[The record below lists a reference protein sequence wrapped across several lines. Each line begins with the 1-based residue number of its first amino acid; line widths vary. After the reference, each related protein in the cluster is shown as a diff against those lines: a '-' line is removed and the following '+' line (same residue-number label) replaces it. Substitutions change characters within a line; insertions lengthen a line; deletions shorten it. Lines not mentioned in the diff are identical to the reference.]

1 MVLPYLLN
9 DRDIARKY
17 FSRKSTVFP
26 LVIFK
31 VVHSLKYHK
40 KLCNKGNSSQL
51 DLAV

>member
-9 DRDIARKY
+9 DRDITRKY
-17 FSRKSTVFP
+17 FSGKSTIFP
-26 LVIFK
+26 LVTFK
-31 VVHSLKYHK
+31 VVHSMKYHK